1 MSEEIPDGF
10 KKTEIGVIPE
20 EWEVVK
26 LGEVIKYIRN
36 GTTKKQNQEGRGFPV
51 TRIETI
57 ADGNINP
64 LKIRWVDELSEEEV
78 KKHLMHK
85 GDILISHINSE
96 PHLGKS
102 AIYEGNPPTLIH
114 GMNLLRLETK
124 KEILNPYFLNY
135 LFSYYRAKG
144 VFISLAAR
152 AVGQASINQ
161 GRIKT
166 LEVSLPLLIEQK
178 KIAYVLS
185 TIQEAKEK
193 TEAVINASKE
203 LKKSLMKY
211 LFTYGPVPLNEAE
224 NVKLKETEIGLIPE
238 EWEVVKLGNIGEF
251 QYGYT
256 ETATFKPVGPK
267 FLRITD
273 ISDEGNINWN
283 TVPYCNI
290 EDDAFKKYELH
301 DGDILIARIGATTG
315 KTCIVKNPPPS
326 VFASYLIRF
335 SSKKDNVNPFFIYYF
350 MRSNLYWQQINAIKE
365 GKLKKGVSASLL
377 KNLFIPLPP
386 LHIQQKIA
394 SILSI
399 VDEKI
404 EKEENKKKAL
414 EELFKSMLHN
424 LMTGKVRVKDLGIE
438 IEGGEKDK

>member
-1 MSEEIPDGF
+1 MAFNSKLYKEERH
-10 KKTEIGVIPE
+10 KKTEIGIIPE

-26 LGEVIKYIRN
+26 LGDVTEKTQQKDPKKDPEWKFKYIDVSSIDRESLRIVEYKIYFGRN
-36 GTTKKQNQEGRGFPV
+36 APSRARKV
-51 TRIETI
+51 
-57 ADGNINP
+57 
-64 LKIRWVDELSEEEV
+64 V
-78 KKHLMHK
+78 KKGDVIFATVRPTLRRLTLVGEDFDGHLCSTAFCILRAKK
-85 GDILISHINSE
+85 GAMDNYYLFYTLQRDEFISE
-96 PHLGKS
+96 LGKIQRGAS
-102 AIYEGNPPTLIH
+102 YPAVTDKDVKNRYIPLPP
-114 GMNLLRLETK
+114 
-124 KEILNPYFLNY
+124 
-135 LFSYYRAKG
+135 
-144 VFISLAAR
+144 
-152 AVGQASINQ
+152 
-161 GRIKT
+161 
-166 LEVSLPLLIEQK
+166 LPEQK
-178 KIAYVLS
+178 KIAHVLS

-193 TEAVINASKE
+193 TEAVIKAAKE

-211 LFTYGPVPLNEAE
+211 LFGPVPLNEAE

-256 ETATFKPVGPK
+256 ETATFKPIGPK

-301 DGDILIARIGATTG
+301 DGNILIARIGATTG
-315 KTCIVKNPPPS
+315 KTCIVKNLPPS

-335 SSKKDNVNPFFIYYF
+335 SSKDNVNPFFIYYF

-377 KNLFIPLPP
+377 KNLLIPLPP

-394 SILSI
+394 SILSA

-414 EELFKSMLHN
+414 EKLFKSMLHN
-424 LMTGKVRVKDLGIE
+424 LMTGKVRVKDLE
-438 IEGGEKDK
+438 VKNERV